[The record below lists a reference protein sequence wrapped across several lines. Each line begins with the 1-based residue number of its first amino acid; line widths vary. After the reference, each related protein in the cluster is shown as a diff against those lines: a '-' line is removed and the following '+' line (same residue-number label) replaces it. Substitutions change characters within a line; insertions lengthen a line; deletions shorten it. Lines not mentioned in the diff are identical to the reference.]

1 MIEKPLRQERC
12 EIVDLLLSRYRNNWT
27 LKLFIFSEGGTTI
40 DECARI
46 SRIVGDVIDGTSL
59 FESGYTLE
67 VSSPGLDRPLETA
80 RDFMYRIGE
89 TVIIEFEDP
98 LKKQEKAVIL
108 SVTDS
113 DVQFKNSTGVFT
125 IGLAEIKK
133 ATIVF

>member
-1 MIEKPLRQERC
+1 LIEKPLRQERC

-46 SRIVGDVIDGTSL
+46 SRIVGDVIDGTNL

>member
-1 MIEKPLRQERC
+1 LIEKPLRQERC

>member
-46 SRIVGDVIDGTSL
+46 SRIVGDVIDGTNL